1 MLLTSEPMLG
11 GEDQEEQALADAKP
25 VTADSQPSQLAPVE
39 YLGEGSSASQQLGQ
53 IDLQQFDSY
62 R

>member
-1 MLLTSEPMLG
+1 MLG